1 MEKQRLSSDWRTM
14 LRGPLV
20 LFLLALAGCATFR
33 PTTEQQSARAAWESC
48 PKAANLALTSIE
60 PNGLVHYRAVSSQSG
75 ARTLAECL
83 RSTGASVS
91 VEPVF
96 VAASP

>member
-1 MEKQRLSSDWRTM
+1 MEKQRLSFDWRTM

-20 LFLLALAGCATFR
+20 LFSLALAGCATLR
-33 PTTEQQSARAAWESC
+33 PTTEQQVAHAAWESC
-48 PKAANLALTSIE
+48 PKAANLALTSID
-60 PNGLVHYRAVSSQSG
+60 PNGLIHFRAVSSQSG

-91 VEPVF
+91 SAPV
-96 VAASP
+96 VASSP

>member
-1 MEKQRLSSDWRTM
+1 MEKRRLPSDRRTM

-20 LFLLALAGCATFR
+20 LFLLALAGCATLR
-33 PTTEQQSARAAWESC
+33 PTAEQQLAHAAWESC
-48 PKAANLALTSIE
+48 PKAANLALASID
-60 PNGLVHYRAVSSQSG
+60 PNGLIHYRAVSSQSG

-91 VEPVF
+91 SAPV
-96 VAASP
+96 VASSP

>member
-1 MEKQRLSSDWRTM
+1 MEKQRLLSGWRTM

-20 LFLLALAGCATFR
+20 LFLLALAGCAAFR
-33 PTTEQQSARAAWESC
+33 PTTEQQLARAAWESC
-48 PKAANLALTSIE
+48 PKAANLALTSID
-60 PNGLVHYRAVSSQSG
+60 PNGLIHYRAVSSQSG

-91 VEPVF
+91 SAPV
-96 VAASP
+96 VNSSP

>member
-20 LFLLALAGCATFR
+20 LFLLALAGCATLR
-33 PTTEQQSARAAWESC
+33 PTAEQQLAHAAWESC
-48 PKAANLALTSIE
+48 PKAANLALTSID
-60 PNGLVHYRAVSSQSG
+60 PNGLIQYRAVSSQSG

-83 RSTGASVS
+83 RSRGASAS
-91 VEPVF
+91 STPV
-96 VAASP
+96 VASSP